1 MRSQVCKSLD
11 ARDLCPMGKVGLTV
25 LPSVAGM
32 EDEIG
37 EARDLN
43 SLNRNRNVGE
53 TESCLWLSPYR
64 GIALRRCR
72 GPGGLVF
79 FIDADK
85 ACTPMR
91 APPALLT
98 LMDEVATA
106 KINHE
111 GTGL

>member
-1 MRSQVCKSLD
+1 MTLAYQ
-11 ARDLCPMGKVGLTV
+11 
-25 LPSVAGM
+25 
-32 EDEIG
+32 
-37 EARDLN
+37 
-43 SLNRNRNVGE
+43 
-53 TESCLWLSPYR
+53 
-64 GIALRRCR
+64 LRRCP

-79 FIDADK
+79 FVGADK

-98 LMDEVATA
+98 LMDEVAPA